1 MRHVSDTASATD
13 YKRELILKPE
23 PLLQRI
29 AYKNGFEAQKRQ
41 DIPREKI
48 TKGFA
53 IVVAKSEPC
62 VPSSYIDKNDLT
74 CSPSTVLI
82 TLILGNRLA
91 VYIIGWYALSRT
103 LGGVW

>member
-1 MRHVSDTASATD
+1 MRTAFI
-13 YKRELILKPE
+13 Y
-23 PLLQRI
+23 
-29 AYKNGFEAQKRQ
+29 RQ
-41 DIPREKI
+41 GRS
-48 TKGFA
+48 
-53 IVVAKSEPC
+53 V
-62 VPSSYIDKNDLT
+62 NDLT

>member
-1 MRHVSDTASATD
+1 M
-13 YKRELILKPE
+13 
-23 PLLQRI
+23 QRI
-29 AYKNGFEAQKRQ
+29 AYKNGFEAQKGQ

-53 IVVAKSEPC
+53 IAVAKSEPC
-62 VPSSYIDKNDLT
+62 VPRSYIDKGRKVNDLT
-74 CSPSTVLI
+74 CSPSVVLI

-103 LGGVW
+103 LGGAW